1 MIEKYKGP
9 VGSPDA
15 MSALDREFQAA
26 YWKASDALLAAVLEF
41 EQTTGRSVTEIA
53 LEMVDVTSMHDQV
66 ARAIRH
72 VRLHF
77 LPKPSEVD
85 W

>member
-1 MIEKYKGP
+1 
-9 VGSPDA
+9 
-15 MSALDREFQAA
+15 MSALDREFQDA
-26 YWKASDALLAAVLEF
+26 YTKASDALLAAVLEF
-41 EQTTGRSVTEIA
+41 EQTTGRSVTQLF
-53 LEMVDVTSMHDQV
+53 LEMVDVTAMDDQA

-72 VRLHF
+72 ARLHF